1 MNSKKPKKNLF
12 NAPASQYFLAARKV
26 DAKAPSFNKIVAKK
40 IVVYLLIFLGA
51 LLACSGLWVM
61 STWSTL
67 DLTELVYHLRTPLT
81 GSSSMVANYM
91 LLALLPAI
99 ITSVLFIIFLHYF
112 NNWNKRDARR
122 AFLGF
127 VFATIVIS
135 LAVVGRWV
143 GVTEYIVLSNS
154 ESRLIDDNYVDP
166 EKANLLFPSE
176 LDSGKKDRNVIIL
189 FLESTEITFA
199 LKDNGGAFELKNKT
213 TDEVE
218 DILPN
223 LTKMAQATFPGEN
236 ILNGEDFGGQDG
248 LLNGATQVPGT
259 GWTAGSLFAQTSGLP
274 LNVPV
279 FTGENSVGEDGSFF
293 PEANTLTD
301 VLASHGYKQAFMC
314 GSDVAF
320 GGRKTYFLNHGL
332 NENDLLDY
340 KFYEGNHYYEDDNG
354 DPIVPEG
361 YFDNVNKWWGFEDFK
376 LFNFAKSYLTKTAS
390 TGIPFNFMMLTVD
403 THFANGYK
411 DEINEGVYE
420 DIYESQYANVYRAN
434 DKQVYSFVNWFFN
447 SGDIAEDV
455 TNNTSFILVGDH
467 ETMDSHFC
475 VDLDPQYRR
484 RTYCSYLNSAVARD
498 MSPREGILRWHE
510 RIEKSNSSSSVSL
523 TETGS
528 EDQSDKTII
537 FDPSEERTFTA
548 MDTFPTAL
556 ASMGVKQ
563 RKSDGTIGEIGRLGI
578 GTNLFSGKQTLAEEY
593 GEDGISYISHEFMK
607 KSELLRNL
615 FYGKTADGSI
625 PPRSSSKKHDSLLSS
640 SEE

>member
-354 DPIVPEG
+354 
-361 YFDNVNKWWGFEDFK
+361 EDFK
-376 LFNFAKSYLTKTAS
+376 LFSFAKSYLTKTAS

-625 PPRSSSKKHDSLLSS
+625 PPRSSSKKDDSLLSS

>member
-223 LTKMAQATFPGEN
+223 LTKMAQGTFPGEN

-376 LFNFAKSYLTKTAS
+376 LFNFAWL
-390 TGIPFNFMMLTVD
+390 
-403 THFANGYK
+403 
-411 DEINEGVYE
+411 
-420 DIYESQYANVYRAN
+420 
-434 DKQVYSFVNWFFN
+434 
-447 SGDIAEDV
+447 
-455 TNNTSFILVGDH
+455 
-467 ETMDSHFC
+467 
-475 VDLDPQYRR
+475 
-484 RTYCSYLNSAVARD
+484 
-498 MSPREGILRWHE
+498 
-510 RIEKSNSSSSVSL
+510 
-523 TETGS
+523 
-528 EDQSDKTII
+528 
-537 FDPSEERTFTA
+537 
-548 MDTFPTAL
+548 
-556 ASMGVKQ
+556 
-563 RKSDGTIGEIGRLGI
+563 
-578 GTNLFSGKQTLAEEY
+578 
-593 GEDGISYISHEFMK
+593 
-607 KSELLRNL
+607 
-615 FYGKTADGSI
+615 
-625 PPRSSSKKHDSLLSS
+625 
-640 SEE
+640 